1 MLLNSR
7 NILLFSI
14 CALLLCHDALC
25 SVKRFKRSIYG
36 LDSNGPYLPAPFGPV
51 PFAPFGLGSP
61 FAQPPFALPYGP
73 YAPPPYA
80 APHAYPFPP
89 GYPSYPY
96 HNPVFAPPPP
106 PLSAPF
112 HPPIVAPAAPVG
124 PPPAPI
130 IVPAKTAAA
139 LSIASIIHAF
149 IARKFYPPVLPVPI
163 ARPVPYPVPERSPI
177 SPTFSRYAPVTML
190 RPIQADAQTVRNR
203 TESSCVRNIPQITFE
218 NQIFREAMTST
229 EAPWQPTVIP
239 INE

>member
-1 MLLNSR
+1 MLLSGR
-7 NILLFSI
+7 NILQYSI
-14 CALLLCHDALC
+14 SVLLLWHDAVC
-25 SVKRFKRSIYG
+25 AVNRRKRSIYG

-61 FAQPPFALPYGP
+61 FAQPPFALPYSP

-80 APHAYPFPP
+80 APRAYPFLP

-96 HNPVFAPPPP
+96 HNPIFAPPPP
-106 PLSAPF
+106 PLPLPF
-112 HPPIVAPAAPVG
+112 PSPIVAPAAPLG

-163 ARPVPYPVPERSPI
+163 ARPVPYPVPERSPL
-177 SPTFSRYAPVTML
+177 SSTFPRYGPVTML
-190 RPIQADAQTVRNR
+190 KPIQADAETARNR
-203 TESSCVRNIPQITFE
+203 TQSSCAQNIPEITFE
-218 NQIFREAMTST
+218 NPIFREATVST